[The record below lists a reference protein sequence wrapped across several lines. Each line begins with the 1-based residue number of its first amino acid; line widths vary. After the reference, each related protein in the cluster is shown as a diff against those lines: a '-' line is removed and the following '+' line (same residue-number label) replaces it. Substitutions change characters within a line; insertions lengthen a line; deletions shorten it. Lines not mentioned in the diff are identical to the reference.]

1 MEEKEMSFWGHLE
14 ELRRTLFR
22 VVAVLLVFMIACFCV
37 MPDLF
42 DSFVLG
48 PTTSDFFLY
57 RWLSNLG
64 GTGMFLPD
72 FSNDDFA
79 VEIIN
84 INVASQFLTHISTSF
99 WFALVLMFPY
109 LIFEVWRFVQPAL
122 FENERRSVG
131 LAFLGGTVM
140 FFLGCAV
147 DGCRIGQRIAI
158 GIRKHFSHI
167 QRPGI
172 TECYIS
178 CGNCTGSDRRC
189 RLAFIGE
196 GEEMDGRIAGAAV
209 ILRRIGSSATICTQ
223 HKALLDRGPILGGM
237 GVVQGNCDCDIPI
250 ALRIGHFYT
259 AASPL
264 RHIGVVAGCFT
275 ARGIGQYGSVFVGG
289 LYIGRACG
297 NGDQVVGH
305 ILESRVAGKG
315 HRVLHT
321 DGCRSCG
328 LVIRTIWNNTIQRRS
343 YCALFRCKDCR
354 GKDG

>member
-79 VEIIN
+79 VKIIN

-147 DGCRIGQRIAI
+147 GYCLVFPFTFRFLTEYQLSASIVNQISLNSYMGNFLMLVFVMGIVFELPLLAWLLSKLGLVNKTFFRTYRRHAVVILLGAQYIRGYIWDCIFAGVHFSFSGYFCAYGRSEISFIHNLIAI
-158 GIRKHFSHI
+158 LCVRI
-167 QRPGI
+167 PGVYLTSKI
-172 TECYIS
+172 FPDTLFPM
-178 CGNCTGSDRRC
+178 GLATATGSLLSVIIC
-189 RLAFIGE
+189 MIAF
-196 GEEMDGRIAGAAV
+196 DWLKKQKRK
-209 ILRRIGSSATICTQ
+209 S
-223 HKALLDRGPILGGM
+223 D
-237 GVVQGNCDCDIPI
+237 
-250 ALRIGHFYT
+250 
-259 AASPL
+259 
-264 RHIGVVAGCFT
+264 
-275 ARGIGQYGSVFVGG
+275 
-289 LYIGRACG
+289 
-297 NGDQVVGH
+297 
-305 ILESRVAGKG
+305 
-315 HRVLHT
+315 
-321 DGCRSCG
+321 
-328 LVIRTIWNNTIQRRS
+328 
-343 YCALFRCKDCR
+343 
-354 GKDG
+354 

>member
-147 DGCRIGQRIAI
+147 GYCLVFPFTFRFLTEYQLSASIVNQISLNSYMGNFLMLVFVMGIVFELPLLAWLLSKLGLVNKTFFRTYRRHAVVILLVLSAVITPSGDPFTLMVVFLPLYLLYELAFYIVDVAQYRIDLQPVEFPADEKRKAGHERVANVIHEQPYGIQLLFPKIACGLLGHIAVLGDDLIDALTRYLVYI
-158 GIRKHFSHI
+158 GIAVEHA
-167 QRPGI
+167 
-172 TECYIS
+172 
-178 CGNCTGSDRRC
+178 GNRC
-189 RLAFIGE
+189 NRNA
-196 GEEMDGRIAGAAV
+196 
-209 ILRRIGSSATICTQ
+209 
-223 HKALLDRGPILGGM
+223 
-237 GVVQGNCDCDIPI
+237 
-250 ALRIGHFYT
+250 
-259 AASPL
+259 
-264 RHIGVVAGCFT
+264 
-275 ARGIGQYGSVFVGG
+275 
-289 LYIGRACG
+289 
-297 NGDQVVGH
+297 
-305 ILESRVAGKG
+305 
-315 HRVLHT
+315 
-321 DGCRSCG
+321 
-328 LVIRTIWNNTIQRRS
+328 
-343 YCALFRCKDCR
+343 
-354 GKDG
+354 

>member
-64 GTGMFLPD
+64 GTGIFLPD

-147 DGCRIGQRIAI
+147 GYCLVFPFTFRFLTEYQLSASIVNQISLNSYMGNFLMLVFVM
-158 GIRKHFSHI
+158 GIVFELPLLAWLLSKLGLVNKTFFR
-167 QRPGI
+167 
-172 TECYIS
+172 TY
-178 CGNCTGSDRRC
+178 RRHAVVI
-189 RLAFIGE
+189 LLVLS
-196 GEEMDGRIAGAAV
+196 AV
-209 ILRRIGSSATICTQ
+209 ITPSGDPFTLMVVFLPLYLLYELGILIVRESVSYTHLTLPTKRI
-223 HKALLDRGPILGGM
+223 
-237 GVVQGNCDCDIPI
+237 V
-250 ALRIGHFYT
+250 
-259 AASPL
+259 
-264 RHIGVVAGCFT
+264 
-275 ARGIGQYGSVFVGG
+275 
-289 LYIGRACG
+289 
-297 NGDQVVGH
+297 
-305 ILESRVAGKG
+305 
-315 HRVLHT
+315 
-321 DGCRSCG
+321 
-328 LVIRTIWNNTIQRRS
+328 
-343 YCALFRCKDCR
+343 
-354 GKDG
+354 